1 MSREDFRSELRDAFE
16 SMSGPP
22 SPSLS
27 ARVHDALVET
37 PSRRGPI
44 WVAGLAAAMIALIV
58 VGALFIAGP
67 LSHRPN
73 VIPGVG
79 VVPTP
84 NVPVTPSVT
93 TTPVTSPVASP
104 TPDTSQ
110 PFICTSPYTIT
121 AAQAPQSALVDA
133 VRTGTHAGYDR
144 LTIEFQNGQP
154 VSIELR
160 KQANTTFT
168 QGASGQ
174 QVVLAG
180 GSGILVTIHGA
191 DGHTAYSGPSDFKTG
206 YKGLVE
212 ARQVQDFEGVV
223 QWGLGIS
230 GNGCYRAF
238 ILASPTR
245 LVIDIQTS

>member
-1 MSREDFRSELRDAFE
+1 MSREDFRRELRDAFE
-16 SMSGPP
+16 SMSGAP

-27 ARVHDALVET
+27 PRVHDALLES
-37 PSRRGPI
+37 PARRGPV
-44 WVAGLAAAMIALIV
+44 WVAGLAAAMIAV
-58 VGALFIAGP
+58 VVVAALFIAGP
-67 LSHRPN
+67 LSHRQN
-73 VIPGVG
+73 VIPGTG
-79 VVPTP
+79 VHTP
-84 NVPVTPSVT
+84 GVPVTPSAE
-93 TTPVTSPVASP
+93 TTPLASP
-104 TPDTSQ
+104 TTDTSQ
-110 PFICTSPYTIT
+110 PFSCTSPYTIT
-121 AAQAPQSALVDA
+121 AAQAALSARVDA
-133 VRTGTHAGYDR
+133 VRVGTHAGYDR
-144 LTIEFQNGQP
+144 FTIEFQNGQP
-154 VSIELR
+154 ASIELR
-160 KQANTTFT
+160 TQASTTFT

-180 GSGILVTIHGA
+180 GSGILVTIRGA
-191 DGHTAYSGPSDFKTG
+191 DGHMAYSGPSDFKTG

>member
-1 MSREDFRSELRDAFE
+1 MSREDFRRELRDAFE
-16 SMSGPP
+16 SMSGAP

-37 PSRRGPI
+37 PSRHGPM
-44 WVAGLAAAMIALIV
+44 WVAGLAAAMIAV
-58 VGALFIAGP
+58 VVVAALFIAGP
-67 LSHRPN
+67 LSHQQN
-73 VIPGVG
+73 FIPGTVIHSPG
-79 VVPTP
+79 VTVSPAQTSTP
-84 NVPVTPSVT
+84 L
-93 TTPVTSPVASP
+93 TSPTA
-104 TPDTSQ
+104 DTGQ
-110 PFICTSPYTIT
+110 PFICTSSYTIT
-121 AAQAPQSALVDA
+121 KAQAPLSALVDG

-144 LTIEFQNGQP
+144 FTIEFQNGQP
-154 VSIELR
+154 LSIELR
-160 KQANTTFT
+160 TQKSTTFT
-168 QGASGQ
+168 QGASGR

-191 DGHTAYSGPSDFKTG
+191 DGHTAYSGPTDFKTG

-223 QWGLGIS
+223 QWALGIS

-238 ILASPTR
+238 VLTTPTR